1 MFVIIASLKANAFN
15 ITVNVDDASR
25 VTVYLGS
32 SKLAL
37 SNGDNAFDVK
47 TGDRLYFS
55 ANTGYVLK
63 SVMNGSTAETISS
76 LTSCIIGLDEATH
89 TDAKWVVTTSPLDD
103 VRTAT
108 CKVIVDDASKV
119 ALGLSGTY
127 TTVALVTGEN
137 NVKFVPDVES
147 PFAISAKESSAT
159 LYSVKKNSEPVSPS
173 YGTYR
178 VDVADGDII
187 EIQANFPDEDYS
199 VKFNLSEK
207 AAGFITKV
215 QVNGTEVDNYMDDSF
230 TVKAG
235 SQVDVEGNTNDYTLE
250 SFRVNG
256 SSVDFYGS
264 YSFMVTGPTT
274 VDIVA
279 RKLGNLSAILDID
292 DASHVEVYKGYSY
305 YGNNVE
311 VVTGKNTIEVPE
323 SAPIIAVKAKDGYAL
338 VSVSDGTTD
347 YVDRDGNSEVNVKVT
362 DGMMVTVKTT
372 ELVRDKTVMIYVDD
386 AERPS
391 KIFLKRKDYTMIDLA
406 TGYTSVAYY
415 AGDLPLTAAFY
426 GVTSMY
432 LYKND
437 ELVSPDYDGSTTY
450 TLTPEDMDVLKVFFT
465 KTPSNVM
472 TNIKVTGNAEE
483 LVVLKDR
490 IVPVTDFSQSIMA
503 LEDTEISFRAS
514 GASKIKSL
522 KYGMNAVEPQEDGTY
537 RVVLT
542 VDSDINVEVGVAS
555 GIENVMPSDEE
566 ANDVYTMDGILVMK
580 NASRSQIDG
589 LAKGM
594 YIINGKK
601 LIR

>member
-1 MFVIIASLKANAFN
+1 MIIASLKANAFN

-159 LYSVKKNSEPVSPS
+159 LYSVKKNSEPVSQS

-250 SFRVNG
+250 SFKVNG

-264 YSFMVTGPTT
+264 CSFMVTGPTT

-566 ANDVYTMDGILVMK
+566 ANNVYTMDGILVMK

>member
-1 MFVIIASLKANAFN
+1 M
-15 ITVNVDDASR
+15 
-25 VTVYLGS
+25 
-32 SKLAL
+32 
-37 SNGDNAFDVK
+37 
-47 TGDRLYFS
+47 
-55 ANTGYVLK
+55 
-63 SVMNGSTAETISS
+63 
-76 LTSCIIGLDEATH
+76 
-89 TDAKWVVTTSPLDD
+89 
-103 VRTAT
+103 
-108 CKVIVDDASKV
+108 
-119 ALGLSGTY
+119 
-127 TTVALVTGEN
+127 
-137 NVKFVPDVES
+137 
-147 PFAISAKESSAT
+147 
-159 LYSVKKNSEPVSPS
+159 KKNSEPVSPS

-187 EIQANFPDEDYS
+187 EIQASFPDEDYS

-215 QVNGTEVDNYMDDSF
+215 QVNGTEVENYMDDIF

-250 SFRVNG
+250 SFKVNG

-426 GVTSMY
+426 GVTSMC

-555 GIENVMPSDEE
+555 VIENVMPTDEE
-566 ANDVYTMDGILVMK
+566 ANNVYTMDGILVMK

>member
-1 MFVIIASLKANAFN
+1 
-15 ITVNVDDASR
+15 
-25 VTVYLGS
+25 
-32 SKLAL
+32 
-37 SNGDNAFDVK
+37 
-47 TGDRLYFS
+47 
-55 ANTGYVLK
+55 
-63 SVMNGSTAETISS
+63 
-76 LTSCIIGLDEATH
+76 
-89 TDAKWVVTTSPLDD
+89 
-103 VRTAT
+103 
-108 CKVIVDDASKV
+108 
-119 ALGLSGTY
+119 
-127 TTVALVTGEN
+127 
-137 NVKFVPDVES
+137 
-147 PFAISAKESSAT
+147 
-159 LYSVKKNSEPVSPS
+159 
-173 YGTYR
+173 
-178 VDVADGDII
+178 
-187 EIQANFPDEDYS
+187 
-199 VKFNLSEK
+199 
-207 AAGFITKV
+207 
-215 QVNGTEVDNYMDDSF
+215 
-230 TVKAG
+230 
-235 SQVDVEGNTNDYTLE
+235 
-250 SFRVNG
+250 
-256 SSVDFYGS
+256 
-264 YSFMVTGPTT
+264 MVTGPTT

-426 GVTSMY
+426 GVTSMC

-566 ANDVYTMDGILVMK
+566 ANNVYTMDGILVMK
-580 NASRSQIDG
+580 NASHSQIDG